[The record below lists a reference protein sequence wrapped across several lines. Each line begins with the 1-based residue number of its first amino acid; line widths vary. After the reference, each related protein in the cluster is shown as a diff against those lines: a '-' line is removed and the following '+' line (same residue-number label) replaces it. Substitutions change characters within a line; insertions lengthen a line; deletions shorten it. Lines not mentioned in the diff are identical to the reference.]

1 MPLDRTYER
10 RLGALVNGR
19 SAPAL
24 QGGLKGVEKESLR
37 VTPEGRIATTPHPGA
52 LGSAL
57 THEHLT
63 TDYSEALIELVTPA
77 FPETWELTQYLCDLH
92 QFVYRNVEDELLWAT
107 SMPCAIKDDRASRS
121 RSTDRRTSA
130 G

>member
-1 MPLDRTYER
+1 MPLDRTFER

-37 VTPEGRIATTPHPGA
+37 VTPKGRIATPPHPKA
-52 LGSAL
+52 LGSPL

-63 TDYSEALIELVTPA
+63 TDYPVWLI
-77 FPETWELTQYLCDLH
+77 
-92 QFVYRNVEDELLWAT
+92 
-107 SMPCAIKDDRASRS
+107 
-121 RSTDRRTSA
+121 
-130 G
+130 